1 MKIGRGCRDEERE
14 EGKRNPFPP
23 LFSPTP
29 QFGSN
34 LLFLAVSLTK
44 GGRGEEESKKNL
56 HLRIICRICPGK
68 EDLKPS
74 DNRRFSQIN
83 YFYKTVAVAKNGLG
97 SEGTSFFSPPP
108 QF

>member
-44 GGRGEEESKKNL
+44 GGRGEEESKKKLTSQNNL
-56 HLRIICRICPGK
+56 SHLSWKRGSKAER
-68 EDLKPS
+68 
-74 DNRRFSQIN
+74 QQ
-83 YFYKTVAVAKNGLG
+83 TV
-97 SEGTSFFSPPP
+97 FPD
-108 QF
+108 